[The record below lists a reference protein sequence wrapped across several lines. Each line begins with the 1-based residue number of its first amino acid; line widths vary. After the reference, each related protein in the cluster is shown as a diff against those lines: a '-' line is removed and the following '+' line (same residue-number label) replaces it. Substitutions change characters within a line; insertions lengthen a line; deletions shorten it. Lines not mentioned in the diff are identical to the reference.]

1 MNFATIILAAGHGT
15 RMQSELPKPLHRL
28 GGKPLLGWVMDSTH
42 AAGANRH
49 VVVVSKDSDDIS
61 TFISSYENTRGIKA
75 EATIQNPVQGT
86 GHAVEQARDA
96 LSDYKGIV
104 VVAYADTPL
113 IYADTYHALA
123 AALNADANASV
134 ACLGFDN
141 SNPAGYGRMVTDDNG
156 HLLKI
161 VEEKDASKAE
171 KAITFVNAGTMALRA
186 PMVFDLLDAIDNS
199 AKTGEKY
206 LTDCIAAARTTGQ
219 HVITI
224 HAHVDE
230 VMGIN
235 TRQQLAQAEATLQ
248 NRLRK
253 AAMDGGATLVAP
265 ETVFLNY
272 DTILEK
278 DVIVEPNVVFG
289 SDVVVGE
296 GSEIKSFSHL
306 EGASI
311 GARCRIGPYARLR
324 PGTRLAEGVG
334 IGNFVEVKNTE
345 MGESAKAN
353 HLTYLG
359 DSTVG
364 ARANIGA
371 GTITCNYDGV
381 HKHETRI
388 GEEAFIGSNT
398 ALVAPVTVGDRAIIG
413 AGSTITRDV
422 GADELGLTRVDMKTV
437 TSGADKV
444 KSKKSKKSKKS

>member
-15 RMQSELPKPLHRL
+15 RMQSRLPKPLHRL

-49 VVVVSKDSDDIS
+49 IVVTAKDNKDIA
-61 TFISSYENTRGIKA
+61 TFLSSYQAARGIKA
-75 EATIQNPVQGT
+75 EVAIQNPVQGT
-86 GHAVEQARDA
+86 GHAVEQAREA
-96 LSDYKGIV
+96 LSRFKGIV

-123 AALNADANASV
+123 AALDADKNASI

-141 SNPAGYGRMVTDDNG
+141 SNPTGYGRMVTDDDG

-161 VEEKDASKAE
+161 VEEKDANKTE
-171 KAITFVNAGTMALRA
+171 KAITFVNAGTMALRT
-186 PMVFDLLDAIDNS
+186 PLVFDLLDSIDNNPKS
-199 AKTGEKY
+199 GEKY
-206 LTDCIAAARTTGQ
+206 LTDCIAAARTTSQ
-219 HVITI
+219 HVITM
-224 HAHVDE
+224 HAHDHE
-230 VMGIN
+230 VMGVN
-235 TRQQLAQAEATLQ
+235 TRSQLARAEAVLQ
-248 NRLRK
+248 DRLRK
-253 AAMDGGATLVAP
+253 AAMDSGATLVAP

-311 GARCRIGPYARLR
+311 GARCKIGPYARLR
-324 PGTRLAEGVG
+324 PGTRLADGVR
-334 IGNFVEVKNTE
+334 IGNFVETKNTE
-345 MGESAKAN
+345 MGERAKAN

-359 DSTVG
+359 DSTIG

-422 GADELGLTRVDMKTV
+422 GADELGLTRVEMKTV

-444 KSKKSKKSKKS
+444 KSKKSKKS